1 MNTAPTH
8 LPASFVVVLSALMG
22 GIAAQEPPAA
32 TTPAATDLASTD
44 FATTDFTTKVLPLLQ
59 RYCFGCHGPDKQKG
73 DVRLDTL
80 DPSLPGRAD
89 AEGWRSALDMI
100 NGAEMPPEDEDQ
112 PNDAERRVIVDWMTT
127 SLRDAAARL
136 HGERRTVLRRL
147 TKDQYT
153 NALQDLLGVP
163 IDFGRVLPD
172 DGKSKLGFS
181 NNGEVLQASPLHLDY
196 YQQIARQALG
206 QAIVTGPRPS
216 PTRYRI
222 TFGRGIGA
230 GKVAAETGGYQS
242 VPLSRNDFV
251 IDILGVDGTPLRAA
265 DAAQQAEWDRVR
277 GKISVGLRGSSEDR
291 FTVVDEGI
299 VLYSA
304 LPHVE
309 KAPGSWQGPSPNLK
323 LEMQRCFP
331 EQGPFVM
338 RVSAR
343 RGQIPTAHKQVLVSP
358 DGKTTLAS
366 FGEDGEVRGV
376 AGSIVLLAKDS
387 KQRENVRLQ
396 EDTLLSVDVP
406 QPSKARLK
414 FELPHDGFFQID
426 LVHPVV
432 AADGMPSVRLSIDDR
447 RLDLRPELS
456 EAQRQRPRAITAL
469 GVANLRAGSH
479 ALELGGP
486 FFVGFSHVVLSP
498 LPPEHP
504 FVQRTTAKVGE
515 LNAAIAGKLPA
526 IRAYAGTRTDDG
538 MVYATFGKSQEVHA
552 TDGWQTYEFTDRLEN
567 MPIPE
572 PESGDNEVLSG
583 FLLIGLYND
592 HLVKSRGAT
601 GPPLLVRS
609 IEVEA
614 PYHPV
619 WPPRSHTDIFIDAP
633 ERPGGE
639 APDEVAYTRLVLE
652 RFLTRAFR
660 RPVSAGEVER
670 YLGFWRELR
679 GDVADGGDGYEDAVR
694 EVLVAALCSPNFLFL
709 AEPVDT
715 AADHA
720 TATALLAEPALAT
733 RLSFFLWNSPPDSD
747 LGDLAAAGQLRASLP
762 QQLERLLDDPRAAR
776 FVRSFTREWLR
787 LDRLENI
794 AVDVDRF
801 PKFTRFV
808 KRDMAEETYGFV
820 AEVLRTDASILQFVD
835 ADFTML
841 NQNLAEF
848 YGITGV
854 AGPQFRRVPVT
865 AAQRRGGLL
874 SQGAFLAGHSDG
886 SSPHPI
892 KRAVWLKKQLLGDE
906 PPPPPPNVPR
916 LDPNEPGAAGL
927 TLAQQLE
934 RHRDSASCRDCHK
947 GIDPY
952 GLAFENYNAVGL
964 FETIRAG
971 KPVDASTT
979 LPDGTAIDGIDALK
993 RWLLDEQA
1001 DVLARAFVEHLFAYA
1016 LGRDLNFADDE
1027 ELTRITAASRQDGY
1041 RLRAIV
1047 RHIVGSDSF
1056 QRP

>member
-1 MNTAPTH
+1 MTTAPTH
-8 LPASFVVVLSALMG
+8 LVAPLAAALLALVCPVG
-22 GIAAQEPPAA
+22 AQAPGDAPPAA
-32 TTPAATDLASTD
+32 SAATEATNRDPTD
-44 FATTDFTTKVLPLLQ
+44 FATKVQPLLQ
-59 RYCFGCHGPDKQKG
+59 RYCYRCHGPDKQKG

-80 DPSLPGRAD
+80 DPGLAGRAD
-89 AEGWRSALDMI
+89 AEGWRAALDMI

-112 PNDAERRVIVDWMTT
+112 PDDAERRVIVDWMTG
-127 SLRDAAARL
+127 SLRAAAARFAGDR
-136 HGERRTVLRRL
+136 HTVLRRL

-163 IDFGRVLPD
+163 IDFGRALPD
-172 DGKSKLGFS
+172 DGKSKMGFS
-181 NNGEVLQASPLHLDY
+181 NNGAVLQASPLHLDY
-196 YQQIARQALG
+196 YQQIARQALD
-206 QAIVTGPRPS
+206 QAIVSGPRPQ

-222 TFGRGIGA
+222 TFGRGIGV

-251 IDILGVDGTPLRAA
+251 IDILGADGAPLVPE
-265 DAAQQAEWDRVR
+265 DAAQQAEFDRIR
-277 GKISVGLRGSSEDR
+277 RKISVGLRGSSEDR

-323 LEMQRCFP
+323 LEMQRVFP
-331 EQGPFVM
+331 EHGALAM
-338 RVSAR
+338 RVQAR
-343 RGQIPTAHKQVLVSP
+343 RGTIPTAHKQVLVSP
-358 DGKTTLAS
+358 EDRTTLAG
-366 FGEDGEVRGV
+366 FDEAGGVR
-376 AGSIVLLAKDS
+376 APDAAIVLLATDS
-387 KQRENVRLQ
+387 KQRQNVRL
-396 EDTLLSVDVP
+396 EGDTLRSVDVP
-406 QPSKARLK
+406 KPSKARLS
-414 FELPHDGFFQID
+414 FRLPRDGFFQVD

-432 AADGMPSVRLSIDDR
+432 PADAMASVRLNIDNR
-447 RLDLRPELS
+447 RLDLRPELTA
-456 EAQRQRPRAITAL
+456 AQRQQPRAITAL
-469 GVANLRAGSH
+469 GVANLRAGDH

-486 FFVGFSHVVLSP
+486 FFVGFSHVVISP
-498 LPPEHP
+498 LAAEHP
-504 FVQRTTAKVGE
+504 FVQRTTAKVSE

-538 MVYATFGKSQEVHA
+538 MVYSTFGTSEEVNA
-552 TDGWQTYEFTDRLEN
+552 TDDGWQTFEFTGRLEN

-572 PESGDNEVLSG
+572 PESGDNEILSG
-583 FLLIGLYND
+583 FLLVGLYND
-592 HLVKSRGAT
+592 HLVKSRAET
-601 GPPLLVRS
+601 GPPLLVHS

-614 PYHPV
+614 PYHRV
-619 WPPRSHTDIFIDAP
+619 WPPKSHTDIFVEAP
-633 ERPGGE
+633 GRPGGE
-639 APDEVAYTRLVLE
+639 APDEAAYTRLVLE
-652 RFLTRAFR
+652 RFLSRAFR
-660 RPVSAGEVER
+660 RPVRASEVER
-670 YLGFWRELR
+670 YLGFWREVR
-679 GDVADGGDGYEDAVR
+679 GQFDCYEDAVR

-709 AEPVDT
+709 AEPVA
-715 AADHA
+715 AADA
-720 TATALLAEPALAT
+720 PAADALVDEPALAT
-733 RLSFFLWNSPPDSD
+733 RLSFFLWNSPPDST
-747 LGDLAAAGQLRASLP
+747 LGDLAAAGQLRAALP
-762 QQLERLLDDPRAAR
+762 QQLERMLDDPRAAR

-787 LDRLENI
+787 LDRLENV
-794 AVDVDRF
+794 AVNVDRF
-801 PKFTRFV
+801 PAFTRFV
-808 KRDMAEETYGFV
+808 KRDMAEETYRFV
-820 AEVLRTDASILQFVD
+820 AEVLRTNASVLQFVD

-848 YGITGV
+848 YGIPGV

-886 SSPHPI
+886 TSPHPI

-916 LDPNEPGAAGL
+916 LDPDAPGAANL

-964 FETIRAG
+964 FELQRGG

-1016 LGRDLNFADDE
+1016 LGRDVHFADDE
-1027 ELTRITAASRQDGY
+1027 ELQRITAASRQDGY
-1041 RLRAIV
+1041 RVRAIV